1 MCSAS
6 SKNAQLS
13 QSVHTMCVCE
23 TRHATASTSYRSA
36 SGHEDSGKC
45 DGHSLSVECSRC
57 VKKIKSV
64 KGYNYTVASYFLFAF
79 ALLSIC
85 GGKNIFAFIR
95 ST

>member
-6 SKNAQLS
+6 SKKIAQLS
-13 QSVHTMCVCE
+13 QSVRTVCVCE
-23 TRHATASTSYRSA
+23 SRHATASYR

-45 DGHSLSVECSRC
+45 DGHSLSAECSRC
-57 VKKIKSV
+57 VKKIKSA
-64 KGYNYTVASYFLFAF
+64 KGYNYTVASYFCSHSR
-79 ALLSIC
+79 LLCIC